1 LYHEIEYLDAE
12 KIKSSGVTLK
22 QLEDIKEASKRL
34 YSQDVVRQ
42 MISFPQCRYAANI

>member
-22 QLEDIKEASKRL
+22 QLEDIEEASKRL
-34 YSQDVVRQ
+34 YSQDVVRHK
-42 MISFPQCRYAANI
+42 N